1 MGGVGPPA
9 ESKLTSLLAAD
20 VGTRFAGSRS
30 RCGDCGSL
38 GRKTAGSLTIALFG
52 AGNISGISL
61 DLLAG

>member
-1 MGGVGPPA
+1 MGGVGPSA

-38 GRKTAGSLTIALFG
+38 GREYCWEFNNCPVRSWEYL
-52 AGNISGISL
+52 GNIT
-61 DLLAG
+61 